1 MWFHEKSSSQ
11 CCEKISG
18 QFHPALNSYPKE
30 FYFTIVCSLKPIE
43 ANYCS
48 NPFGIFFLKNMPGLW
63 PNLSVEIFMEV
74 HFYNHVN
81 KSTFKSSLISGIY
94 ENVSILFCVVL
105 VNQGTSEY
113 AFINMIVNLHLQL

>member
-1 MWFHEKSSSQ
+1 MRRAAHDVVKKYLDNFIQHYTLIPE
-11 CCEKISG
+11 G
-18 QFHPALNSYPKE
+18 F
-30 FYFTIVCSLKPIE
+30 FFTIVCSLKPIE

-81 KSTFKSSLISGIY
+81 KSTFKSALISGTF
-94 ENVSILFCVVL
+94 ESASILC
-105 VNQGTSEY
+105 GTCCL
-113 AFINMIVNLHLQL
+113 AHA